1 MSVFKF
7 QPLGIKDLN
16 QLYQWFQ
23 EPIINH
29 WYARDKSWSLDEITE
44 KYEPRIAGMEHV
56 PSFIVYKD
64 DLPFGFV
71 QFYILT
77 DSLPDGIDGYESF
90 LFEKYNPR
98 DLAGIDLFIAESEGR
113 GRGLGVEL
121 INRFIDKFLTRFK
134 AVVVDPDVNKSTS
147 HSLLRKS
154 GLSANRFQPGSQSS
168 HHDKI
173 LVIDYRELMMSL
185 LKIERCFGNLPRVLN
200 DKIISC
206 HSFFISCK
214 WFDSRTRH
222 ACFSLWIGIQ
232 SG

>member
-1 MSVFKF
+1 MALIRDSKSQVMSVFKF

-98 DLAGIDLFIAESEGR
+98 DLPGIDLFIAESEGR

-134 AVVVDPDVNKSTS
+134 AVVVDPDVNNQQAIRCYEKAGFQQTGFSQDPNHLIMIKSL
-147 HSLLRKS
+147 SL
-154 GLSANRFQPGSQSS
+154 
-168 HHDKI
+168 I
-173 LVIDYRELMMSL
+173 T
-185 LKIERCFGNLPRVLN
+185 GN
-200 DKIISC
+200 
-206 HSFFISCK
+206 
-214 WFDSRTRH
+214 
-222 ACFSLWIGIQ
+222 
-232 SG
+232 

>member
-71 QFYILT
+71 QFYLIT
-77 DSLPDGIDGYESF
+77 DSLPDGIDGYESL

-113 GRGLGVEL
+113 GRGLGWNSL
-121 INRFIDKFLTRFK
+121 IALLISFLPVSKLLLLT
-134 AVVVDPDVNKSTS
+134 PMLTINKPFVATKKRAFS
-147 HSLLRKS
+147 KQV
-154 GLSANRFQPGSQSS
+154 SARIP
-168 HHDKI
+168 
-173 LVIDYRELMMSL
+173 
-185 LKIERCFGNLPRVLN
+185 
-200 DKIISC
+200 IIS
-206 HSFFISCK
+206 S
-214 WFDSRTRH
+214 
-222 ACFSLWIGIQ
+222 
-232 SG
+232 